1 MSDQQSQRVV
11 AGVLAILLGGFG
23 IHRFILGDVVGG
35 LLLMAISFVTCGTGS
50 MIGFIEGIIYLTK
63 SDDEFVQMY
72 QVDKKSWF

>member
-35 LLLMAISFVTCGTGS
+35 LLRMAISFVTCGTGS

>member
-11 AGVLAILLGGFG
+11 AGGLAILLGGFG

-35 LLLMAISFVTCGTGS
+35 LLRMAISFVTCGTGS